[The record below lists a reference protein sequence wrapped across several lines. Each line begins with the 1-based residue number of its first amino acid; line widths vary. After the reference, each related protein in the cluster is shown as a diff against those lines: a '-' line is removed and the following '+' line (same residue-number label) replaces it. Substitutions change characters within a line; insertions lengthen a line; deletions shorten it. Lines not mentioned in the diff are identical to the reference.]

1 MNHMEIQRELSFTVE
16 EESLLDMHSVLN
28 VMNVIILEL
37 LTISEH
43 AGMPQALDGLAN
55 RTVDAADRLR
65 DPEEAHAIV
74 GHIEEFIAD
83 VERTID
89 DTVAAAGVADRPE
102 IAESRENLR
111 SIFSILRVRAR
122 EILARHRDPDGWV
135 VHEIAQLR
143 DNFTSVFQAIE
154 RNSHGGYRIVN
165 NVAEHENGNYLVNF
179 EITSASAPTI
189 RMPAIFQDVMRDL
202 IANARKYTAPGG
214 RIDAGLYN
222 SGREL
227 RFIVQDTGVG
237 IPEAELATVTEFGI
251 RGTNV
256 LNRETRGGGFGL
268 TKAYYVTRTFG
279 GRMWIDSSTEPP
291 TGTRIEIRLP
301 VPENAGTPD

>member
-1 MNHMEIQRELSFTVE
+1 MEIQRELSFTGE
-16 EESLLDMHSVLN
+16 EASLLDMHSVLN
-28 VMNVIILEL
+28 VMNVIVLEL

-43 AGMPQALDGLAN
+43 TGMSPAIDRLAD

-83 VERTID
+83 VEKTID
-89 DTVAAAGVADRPE
+89 DVVSTTGSGDAPE
-102 IAESRENLR
+102 IAESRGNLR
-111 SIFSILRVRAR
+111 SVFAILRVRAR

-135 VHEIAQLR
+135 VHDIPQLR
-143 DNFTSVFQAIE
+143 ENFTNVFQAIE

-179 EITSASAPTI
+179 EITGANSPSI
-189 RMPAIFQDVMRDL
+189 EMPAIFQDVMRDL
-202 IANARKYTAPGG
+202 IANARKYTPPGG

-237 IPEAELATVTEFGI
+237 IPGTELATVTEFGV

-256 LNRETRGGGFGL
+256 LSRETRGGGFGL
-268 TKAYYVTRTFG
+268 TKAYYVTRKFG

-301 VPENAGTPD
+301 VPGGAQAPA

>member
-1 MNHMEIQRELSFTVE
+1 MEYMEIQRELSFTVE

-43 AGMPQALDGLAN
+43 TGAPPALDRLAD
-55 RTVDAADRLR
+55 RTVQAADHLR
-65 DPEEAHAIV
+65 DPAEAHAIV

-83 VERTID
+83 VERTVGEAI
-89 DTVAAAGVADRPE
+89 TPAGSEDRPE
-102 IAESRENLR
+102 IAESRDNLR
-111 SIFSILRVRAR
+111 SIFAILRVRAR
-122 EILARHRDPDGWV
+122 EILARQSDPDGWV
-135 VHEIAQLR
+135 VHDISQLR

-179 EITSASAPTI
+179 EITSTASGTI

-237 IPEAELATVTEFGI
+237 IPEDELAKVTEFGI

-268 TKAYYVTRTFG
+268 TKAYYVTRKFD
-279 GRMWIDSSTEPP
+279 GRMWIDSSTAPP
-291 TGTRIEIRLP
+291 AGTRIEIRLP
-301 VPENAGTPD
+301 VPERDQHAP